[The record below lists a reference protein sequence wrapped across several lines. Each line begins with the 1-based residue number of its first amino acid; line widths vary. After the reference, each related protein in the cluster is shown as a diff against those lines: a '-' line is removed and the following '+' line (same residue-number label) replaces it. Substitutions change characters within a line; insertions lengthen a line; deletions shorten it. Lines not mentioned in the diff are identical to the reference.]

1 MMFRGKTAR
10 GSGAIAQPDTSQ
22 AGSGRE
28 LLDRNRSFYDML
40 WSGARLIEP
49 QRFNTWPLVQ
59 SLLPTAVRRLEV
71 APGLRPRLPLEGTQF
86 VDISAPALAKLR
98 ARGAKVVAGRVTC
111 LPFADSSFDL
121 VCGFDIIEHVD
132 DDDSALSEV
141 SRTAKPGGAVLIS
154 TPLHP
159 ARWTSF
165 DDFVG
170 HKRRYDPAQLLSKLA
185 RHHLEVEH
193 SAVFGMQPRSTR
205 LVDLGMWWLL
215 NDPKRAMWWYN
226 RAIMQFGLLLQRKL
240 RLESGMIATDGVD
253 EVLLVCRKQ
262 VGAGD
267 AAGAPITV

>member
-98 ARGAKVVAGRVTC
+98 GRGAQVVLGKVTC
-111 LPFADSSFDL
+111 LP
-121 VCGFDIIEHVD
+121 
-132 DDDSALSEV
+132 
-141 SRTAKPGGAVLIS
+141 
-154 TPLHP
+154 
-159 ARWTSF
+159 
-165 DDFVG
+165 
-170 HKRRYDPAQLLSKLA
+170 
-185 RHHLEVEH
+185 
-193 SAVFGMQPRSTR
+193 
-205 LVDLGMWWLL
+205 
-215 NDPKRAMWWYN
+215 
-226 RAIMQFGLLLQRKL
+226 
-240 RLESGMIATDGVD
+240 
-253 EVLLVCRKQ
+253 
-262 VGAGD
+262 
-267 AAGAPITV
+267 